1 MTKVNIGLRG
11 WRFDADVLNEE
22 GRVRPLATMAPE
34 NRQRLLVLADRVA
47 DPCDAC
53 WLAYGDDKIEECNV
67 AEVIYG
73 EPGGE
78 VVLCS
83 VHEPDFL
90 YWFRE
95 AGGDEY
101 AGDRGLQE
109 AFHQWL
115 IDGNRA
121 PEGYEGL
128 EHVDEDPT
136 AIPDAP
142 DPSAAL
148 PDFEEELDRMDD
160 DELDALDVNLDDLD
174 V

>member
-1 MTKVNIGLRG
+1 MAKVNIGLRG
-11 WRFDADVLNEE
+11 WRFDEEVLNEE
-22 GRVRPLATMAPE
+22 GRIRPLATLEPE
-34 NRQRLLVLADRVA
+34 VRQRLLVLADRVV

-53 WLAYGDDKIEECNV
+53 WLEYGDGQIEECNV

-101 AGDRGLQE
+101 AGDLELQE
-109 AFHQWL
+109 AFHQWFL
-115 IDGNRA
+115 DGNRA
-121 PEGYEGL
+121 PDGYEGL
-128 EHVDEDPT
+128 EHVDENPT
-136 AIPDAP
+136 ALPDAP
-142 DPSAAL
+142 TRSEAVPSL
-148 PDFEEELDRMDD
+148 EEELQELD
-160 DELDALDVNLDDLD
+160 DEEKTAMDLDFSDLD

>member
-1 MTKVNIGLRG
+1 MGKVNIGLRG
-11 WRFDADVLNEE
+11 WRFDDDVLTDE
-22 GRVRPLATMAPE
+22 GRVRPLATMDPE
-34 NRQRLLVLADRVA
+34 DRQRILVLADRVV

-53 WLAYGDDKIEECNV
+53 WLAYGQERVEECNV

-83 VHEPDFL
+83 AHEPDFL

-95 AGGDEY
+95 DGGAEY
-101 AGDRGLQE
+101 AGELQLQD
-109 AFHQWL
+109 AFHQWF

-121 PEGYEGL
+121 PEDYEGL

-136 AIPDAP
+136 ALPDAP
-142 DPSAAL
+142 SPTDAIPG
-148 PDFEEELDRMDD
+148 FEEELAEMDD
-160 DELDALDVNLDDLD
+160 EELDGLDVDLTD
-174 V
+174 LAV

>member
-1 MTKVNIGLRG
+1 MGKVNIGLRG
-11 WRFDADVLNEE
+11 WRFDEDVLGED
-22 GRVRPLATMAPE
+22 GRVRPLATMEPE
-34 NRQRLLVLADRVA
+34 DRQRILVLADRVV

-53 WLAYGDDKIEECNV
+53 WLEYGDDKIAECNV

-83 VHEPDFL
+83 AHEPDFL

-95 AGGDEY
+95 AGGSEY
-101 AGDRGLQE
+101 AGDLELQD
-109 AFHQWL
+109 AFHQW
-115 IDGNRA
+115 IVDGHRA

-136 AIPDAP
+136 SLPDAP
-142 DPSAAL
+142 DRSEAIPG
-148 PDFEEELDRMDD
+148 FEEEIAEMDESD
-160 DELDALDVNLDDLD
+160 LEAIDVDLDDLD

>member
-1 MTKVNIGLRG
+1 MDKVSIGLRG
-11 WRFDADVLNEE
+11 WRFDADVLDAN
-22 GRVRPLATMAPE
+22 GRVRPLKTMEPDT
-34 NRQRLLVLADRVA
+34 RQRILVLADRVV

-53 WLAYGDDKIEECNV
+53 WLTIGRENPKQCNV

-73 EPGGE
+73 EPLGE

-83 VHEPDFL
+83 DHEPDFL

-95 AGGDEY
+95 AGGDQY
-101 AGDRGLQE
+101 AGDTDMQE
-109 AFHQWL
+109 AFHEWFL
-115 IDGNRA
+115 DGGRA
-121 PEGYEGL
+121 PEGYAGM

-142 DPSAAL
+142 DRSEAIPGL
-148 PDFEEELDRMDD
+148 EEELEQMDESD
-160 DELDALDVNLDDLD
+160 LESIDMNLDDLD

>member
-1 MTKVNIGLRG
+1 MGKVNIGLRG
-11 WRFDADVLNEE
+11 WRFDGDVLNEE
-22 GRVRPLATMAPE
+22 GRVRPLATLEPAV
-34 NRQRLLVLADRVA
+34 RQRLLVLADRVV

-53 WLAYGDDKIEECNV
+53 WLAYGDDQIEECNV

-73 EPGGE
+73 EPRGE

-83 VHEPDFL
+83 VHETDFL

-95 AGGDEY
+95 AGGVKY

-109 AFHQWL
+109 AFHEWF

-121 PEGYEGL
+121 PEDYEGL

-136 AIPDAP
+136 ALPDAP
-142 DPSAAL
+142 DPSAAV
-148 PDFEEELDRMDD
+148 PGFEEELAEMDD
-160 DELDALDVNLDDLD
+160 EALDALDVSLDDLD